1 MESKFVTVHSGVTR
15 GVFEKLRREG
25 RVTDIVSRGGAFL
38 VVWMLYNK
46 KENPLYGHFDTLLE
60 LAKEYDLVLSLGD
73 GFRPGSIADST
84 DRAQVEELIILG
96 ELQKRAM
103 RAGVQCMIEGPGH
116 IPINEVEASV
126 LLEKKLCHNAAHWD
140 LELSKARKRLDWE
153 SQIELSINPELSRKI
168 RKERKPGE
176 SDVCT
181 MCGKYCAIKLLKEA
195 LEG

>member
-46 KENPLYGHFDTLLE
+46 KENPLYEHFDTLLE
-60 LAKEYDLVLSLGD
+60 LAKEYDLALSLGD

-140 LELSKARKRLDWE
+140 LELS
-153 SQIELSINPELSRKI
+153 INPELSRKI